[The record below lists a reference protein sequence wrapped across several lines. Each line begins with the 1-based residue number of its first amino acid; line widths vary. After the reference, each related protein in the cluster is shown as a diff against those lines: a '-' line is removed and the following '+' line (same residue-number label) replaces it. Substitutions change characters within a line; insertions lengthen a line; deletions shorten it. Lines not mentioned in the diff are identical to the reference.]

1 MNFSIVNVNII
12 NNNTM
17 STWNGENMKTNVYM
31 LELSNRGVSEW
42 LSFNVKMSNSSAI
55 SWRDR
60 LQLVELMMM
69 IVFTK
74 RTRLA

>member
-1 MNFSIVNVNII
+1 
-12 NNNTM
+12 
-17 STWNGENMKTNVYM
+17 MKTNVYM

-74 RTRLA
+74 LTQLV

>member
-1 MNFSIVNVNII
+1 MNFSVVKVNIKK
-12 NNNTM
+12 NNKM
-17 STWNGENMKTNVYM
+17 STWKGQNMKTDVYM

-74 RTRLA
+74 VTQLV